1 MNKKIYDLIILGC
14 GPAGITAAIY
24 SARKKIE
31 FIVISK
37 DVGGQTVYSSS
48 VENYTGYQVITG
60 AELALKF
67 KEHLDMFDIDL
78 RMPEIVKN
86 VKKEGNIFVVTTDR
100 DTYYSKSVIVATGRI
115 PRSLGLKEE
124 EKFKGRGLTYCATCD
139 APLFKDKDVL
149 VVGGGNSALDAVIQL
164 TKYANNIYIVDI
176 AEKLKADPIMIEKA
190 FNYPKLKYFPN
201 SKIIEIL
208 GEKFVE
214 GIILENINDQSKT
227 ELKVQGIFV
236 EIGSI
241 PSSDFVENVA
251 NNKDG
256 EIIVD
261 CACRTSIEGLFAAG
275 DVTNVFAKQVII
287 ACGEGAKAAIAAFE
301 YLIKSK
307 D

>member
-1 MNKKIYDLIILGC
+1 
-14 GPAGITAAIY
+14 
-24 SARKKIE
+24 
-31 FIVISK
+31 
-37 DVGGQTVYSSS
+37 
-48 VENYTGYQVITG
+48 
-60 AELALKF
+60 
-67 KEHLDMFDIDL
+67 
-78 RMPEIVKN
+78 
-86 VKKEGNIFVVTTDR
+86 
-100 DTYYSKSVIVATGRI
+100 
-115 PRSLGLKEE
+115 
-124 EKFKGRGLTYCATCD
+124 
-139 APLFKDKDVL
+139 
-149 VVGGGNSALDAVIQL
+149 
-164 TKYANNIYIVDI
+164 
-176 AEKLKADPIMIEKA
+176 MIEKA

-251 NNKDG
+251 KNKDG

>member
-24 SARKKIE
+24 SARKKID

-78 RMPEIVKN
+78 KMPEVVKN
-86 VKKEGNIFVVTTDR
+86 VRKENNIFVVTTDK
-100 DTYYSKSVIVATGRI
+100 DVYYSKSVIVATGRV
-115 PRSLGLKEE
+115 PRSLGLQNE

-164 TKYANNIYIVDI
+164 TKYANNIYIADI
-176 AEKLKADPIMIEKA
+176 AEQLKADPIMIEKA
-190 FNYPKLKYFPN
+190 FSYPKLKYFPK
-201 SKIIEIL
+201 SKVVEII

-214 GIILENINDQSKT
+214 GVILENIDNKSRT
-227 ELKVQGIFV
+227 ELKLQGIFV

-241 PSSDFVENVA
+241 ASSEFVDVA
-251 NNKDG
+251 KTKDG

-261 CACRTSIEGLFAAG
+261 CACRTSVEGLFAAG

-287 ACGEGAKAAIAAFE
+287 ACGEGAKAAISAFE
-301 YLIKSK
+301 YIVKSK
-307 D
+307 E